1 MPLFALQSSVL
12 YNIEPLSSLCHSRPL
27 VPLVIMIVVV
37 PVTLFVPAPL
47 VFIPPPVSVF
57 PTPFPGL
64 VELVPLVIRLPAV
77 VTVLF
82 DRTIQ
87 LVVRMSQFSLA
98 IVACVRPRRSRE
110 KRACCEHHCPTS
122 KSHQAAFPSIGKHRF
137 IRLLKLA

>member
-1 MPLFALQSSVL
+1 VQKRRGGFLGRALSNSG
-12 YNIEPLSSLCHSRPL
+12 IFHFL
-27 VPLVIMIVVV
+27 VPVVIMIVVV
-37 PVTLFVPAPL
+37 PIALLVPATLMFVPPS
-47 VFIPPPVSVF
+47 VSVF
-57 PTPFPGL
+57 PTPFSCL
-64 VELVPLVIRLPAV
+64 AELVPLVVRLSAV
-77 VTVLF
+77 VTVFF